1 MIVINSRD
9 ELNDFVIRNNVL
21 KEHTLPAERDLHIN
35 LFRFRDDGPNVEKIK
50 KFEIK
55 DCNVTVNLTIEKFS
69 NTKDVDID
77 NYIHNCNFV
86 NCNVSIKNNANP
98 NEIFCFN
105 NCNFNNCIV
114 DFNNNRILLESCSLK
129 ETNAIS
135 SESLSAEHSENAILK
150 DNPVKEAVKEAA
162 KEPVKEAAKEP
173 VKEAAKEPVKEAE
186 KVMKPTSYSYSRDS
200 SDNSYYDRYSN
211 STEYSYGDSSHTN
224 PGSGGSSGGGI
235 PWYDQWDK

>member
-21 KEHTLPAERDLHIN
+21 KEHNLPAERDLHIN
-35 LFRFRDDGPNVEKIK
+35 LLRFRDDGPNAEKIK

-55 DCNVTVNLTIEKFS
+55 DCNVTVYLTIEKFS

-98 NEIFCFN
+98 NDIFCFN

-135 SESLSAEHSENAILK
+135 SESLSEDSKDDLLDGILTI
-150 DNPVKEAVKEAA
+150 DNPVKESVKEAA
-162 KEPVKEAAKEP
+162 KEPVKEPAKQSEN
-173 VKEAAKEPVKEAE
+173 VSKS
-186 KVMKPTSYSYSRDS
+186 TSYSYSSDS

-211 STEYSYGDSSHTN
+211 STEYSYGDSNYSN

-235 PWYDQWDK
+235 PWYEQMDK

>member
-21 KEHTLPAERDLHIN
+21 KEHNLPAERDLHIN
-35 LFRFRDDGPNVEKIK
+35 LFRFRDDGPNAEKIK

-55 DCNVTVNLTIEKFS
+55 DCNVTVYLTIEKFS
-69 NTKDVDID
+69 NTKDVGID
-77 NYIHNCNFV
+77 NYIHNIDFV

-98 NEIFCFN
+98 NEIFCFKN
-105 NCNFNNCIV
+105 SNFNNCIV
-114 DFNNNRILLESCSLK
+114 DFNNNRILLESCKFK

-135 SESLSAEHSENAILK
+135 SKSLSAEDSENAILK
-150 DNPVKEAVKEAA
+150 DNPTKEAEREVVKEPIKED
-162 KEPVKEAAKEP
+162 
-173 VKEAAKEPVKEAE
+173 E
-186 KVMKPTSYSYSRDS
+186 KVMKPTSYSYSSNS

-211 STEYSYGDSSHTN
+211 STEYSYGDSNYSN

-235 PWYDQWDK
+235 PWYEQMDK

>member
-21 KEHTLPAERDLHIN
+21 KEHNLPAERDLHIN
-35 LFRFRDDGPNVEKIK
+35 LFRFRDDGPNAEKIK

-55 DCNVTVNLTIEKFS
+55 DCNVTFYLTIEKFS
-69 NTKDVDID
+69 NTNDVNID
-77 NYIHNCNFV
+77 NYIHNIDFV

-114 DFNNNRILLESCSLK
+114 DFNNNRILLESCKFK

-150 DNPVKEAVKEAA
+150 DNPT
-162 KEPVKEAAKEP
+162 
-173 VKEAAKEPVKEAE
+173 KEAE
-186 KVMKPTSYSYSRDS
+186 REVVKEPAKQSENVSKSTSYSYSSDS

-211 STEYSYGDSSHTN
+211 STEYSYGDSNYSN

-235 PWYDQWDK
+235 PWYEQMDK